1 MGEYFLL
8 GMAFNLVL
16 IYVVAICYAPK
27 ILIAILSAVLWF
39 VATIFIGYVIKKVLK
54 CFKNR

>member
-16 IYVVAICYAPK
+16 IYVVAICYTPK

-39 VATIFIGYVIKKVLK
+39 VATIFIGYVIKKVLN
-54 CFKNR
+54 CFKK